1 MDKST
6 LEKMANLAIK
16 HIMERKRAIER
27 SPQYWV
33 TTCLV
38 CGKAQFS
45 AIAEN
50 MICSQCEETSAVA
63 DYIVKLEAIILAGA
77 K

>member
-1 MDKST
+1 MDA
-6 LEKMANLAIK
+6 EMANLAIK
-16 HIMERKRAIER
+16 HIMERTRAIER

-38 CGKAQFS
+38 CDKAQFS
-45 AIAEN
+45 AVEH
-50 MICSQCEETSAVA
+50 MICSQCEETSAVT
-63 DYIVKLEAIILAGA
+63 DYIVKLEAVILAGA